1 MVLRICRS
9 KRSTTGDDQ
18 PMRRLPRKA
27 VLRLLA
33 VASTCLVGREAAQ
46 AVVLP
51 RRDVTFLPLKQCG
64 GAYCTEYFVEGQ
76 RFRAVAD
83 TGSPFLLVPGP
94 DGAGACAFARWG
106 CLSTPGASV
115 AMGDASLEGFGGQD
129 MGIEWRRGTLSI
141 GEFAFAPVN
150 SGVVRSSVGLGGT
163 QAIYL
168 GLVRDRQPRVRPTL
182 LEQTDVRA
190 LQFDFPRERMILAR
204 RPLLSRQDAIPL
216 VDLRRL
222 GAPIAQYACIVSQL
236 IVNGGVVPL
245 SRPCVAVIDTGTTG
259 LVISDSLYD
268 SDELPLPGAAI
279 RDISV
284 VVLTE
289 RGQPVSFRASSRRRT
304 DASGTSRAGTSRPGD
319 TRRGVASASAAT
331 PPDGFAEF
339 PLITTPVSLPW
350 FRLGAP
356 DALGTVVGDGPLMPP
371 GSGGPTAIQVS
382 SAGPASVGTAD
393 GTSTGGGGG
402 SSTPFWRSAYAAATR
417 QGAGKPEEARR
428 ARMRYE
434 KLAARG
440 MEGEAAE
447 PHVLF
452 LGLAFLSRLQL
463 TVDIDE
469 MRMRAVESDA
479 VR

>member
-1 MVLRICRS
+1 
-9 KRSTTGDDQ
+9 
-18 PMRRLPRKA
+18 MRLWPRKEA

-33 VASTCLVGREAAQ
+33 AASTCLVGREATQ

-51 RRDVTFLPLKQCG
+51 RRDLTLLTLKRCG
-64 GAYCTEYFVEGQ
+64 GAYCTEYYVEGQ

-83 TGSPFLLVPGP
+83 TGSPFLLVFGP
-94 DGAGACAFARWG
+94 DGGGVCASFARWG
-106 CLSTPGASV
+106 CLSTPGASIDM
-115 AMGDASLEGFGGQD
+115 ADASLEGYGGQD
-129 MGIEWRRGTLSI
+129 MGIEWRRGTLNI

-150 SGVVRSSVGLGGT
+150 FGVVRSSVGLGGT

-190 LQFDFPRERMILAR
+190 LQFDFPREQMILAR
-204 RPLLSRQDAIPL
+204 RPLLARQDAIPL

-236 IVNGGVVPL
+236 IVNGEIVPL

-284 VVLTE
+284 VALTE
-289 RGQPVSFRASSRRRT
+289 RGQPVSFYASSRRRK
-304 DASGTSRAGTSRPGD
+304 GAGAGD
-319 TRRGVASASAAT
+319 GIRGSAAE
-331 PPDGFAEF
+331 PAAGSADF

-356 DALGTVVGDGPLMPP
+356 DALGTVVGDGPVLPP
-371 GSGGPTAIQVS
+371 GSGVPAAIQVYPS
-382 SAGPASVGTAD
+382 SGTAGPATSAATA
-393 GTSTGGGGG
+393 GATAGGGAVG
-402 SSTPFWRSAYAAATR
+402 SPAPFLRSAYAAASR
-417 QGAGKPEEARR
+417 QGAGRPEDARR
-428 ARMRYE
+428 ARMRYA

-452 LGLAFLSRLQL
+452 LGLAFLSRMQI

-479 VR
+479 AV

>member
-1 MVLRICRS
+1 MGRCL
-9 KRSTTGDDQ
+9 Q
-18 PMRRLPRKA
+18 RKA

-33 VASTCLVGREAAQ
+33 AASTCRVSQEAAQ
-46 AVVLP
+46 ARVAQAGFLP
-51 RRDVTFLPLKQCG
+51 RQELTLLPLKRCG
-64 GAYCTEYFVEGQ
+64 GAYCTEYYVEGQ

-83 TGSPFLLVPGP
+83 TGSPFLLVSGP
-94 DGAGACAFARWG
+94 DRVGECAPFARWG

-129 MGIEWRRGTLSI
+129 MGVEWRRGTLNI
-141 GEFAFAPVN
+141 GDFAFAPVN
-150 SGVVRSSVGLGGT
+150 FGVVRSSVGLGGT

-204 RPLLSRQDAIPL
+204 RPLLTRQDAIPL

-236 IVNGGVVPL
+236 VVNGEPVPL

-284 VVLTE
+284 VAMTE
-289 RGQPVSFRASSRRRT
+289 RGQPISFHASSRRRT
-304 DASGTSRAGTSRPGD
+304 TADDSRGD
-319 TRRGVASASAAT
+319 TGRGSARRLAGEA
-331 PPDGFAEF
+331 PDGSADF
-339 PLITTPVSLPW
+339 PLIATPVSLPW

-356 DALGTVVGDGPLMPP
+356 DALGAVVGDGPLLPP
-371 GSGGPTAIQVS
+371 GGPTAIPLSSGSGISDPANNADASAAGSAGGSAGSS
-382 SAGPASVGTAD
+382 SA
-393 GTSTGGGGG
+393 
-402 SSTPFWRSAYAAATR
+402 SSWRSTYVAGTG
-417 QGAGKPEEARR
+417 QGRPGDARR
-428 ARMRYE
+428 ARMRYA

-452 LGLAFLSRLQL
+452 LGLAFLNQMQI

-469 MRMRAVESDA
+469 MRMLAVKSGA
-479 VR
+479 AGR